1 MSIKVRFLAN
11 IRDLIGKAEIDLQM
25 DAAAQPTARDVLMAV
40 LEVHYAGD
48 DDDMA
53 DNAMVKLWDAVPRY
67 VEAREKARRLPNPS
81 DLARYLNPVT
91 VGGELGSK

>member
-40 LEVHYAGD
+40 AKTENKDLSRLLRAGEGGSWSSIRVVRNGQILHSLD
-48 DDDMA
+48 AQVA
-53 DNAMVKLWDAVPRY
+53 DGDVLVVVPM
-67 VEAREKARRLPNPS
+67 
-81 DLARYLNPVT
+81 
-91 VGGELGSK
+91 LGAG